1 MDTVDVVDLELTK
14 NNFGLLWLLFLK
26 SQNKISTLKTLQYF
40 FVIFMSYGV
49 CCPEVRAMK
58 RRHMTRTPVYFF
70 ILILV
75 FLQAEVKIEC

>member
-49 CCPEVRAMK
+49 CCPEVRVMK
-58 RRHMTRTPVYFF
+58 RRHMTRIAKFF
-70 ILILV
+70 IVFLV
-75 FLQAEVKIEC
+75 FLQAEGKIE